1 MKRSL
6 LFIAVL
12 WLVLQ
17 IGMSGA
23 FASGPK
29 IQLDEE
35 MFDFGTIKQ
44 GEEVTH
50 EFIFNNKGDSDL
62 VITDVKTSCGC
73 TAAVTSSK
81 TLAPGDSGTL
91 KVTFNSKGR
100 SGPQTKTATIVTND
114 SEKPRVV
121 IRMTG
126 KVDPGNQP
134 IIKILPS
141 SLDIGVVEPG
151 GSMSNEVTIT
161 NTGTT
166 DLVIESFVTRTKTLK
181 ASYQDRKDGKQT
193 LKPND
198 SLKIDVVVTPGKTS
212 GVYQGYLQIQNN
224 STQKIVTVPVYGY
237 ISDRYMLKPD
247 K

>member
-1 MKRSL
+1 MKRYLS
-6 LFIAVL
+6 FIAVL

-29 IQLDEE
+29 MELDEE
-35 MFDFGTIKQ
+35 TFDFGTIKQ
-44 GEEVTH
+44 GEKVTH

-91 KVTFNSKGR
+91 KVTFDSKGR

-114 SEKPRVV
+114 SENPRAV

-126 KVDPGNQP
+126 KVDPGSQP
-134 IIKILPS
+134 LIKILPS
-141 SLDIGVVEPG
+141 TLDIGVVEPG
-151 GSMSNEVTIT
+151 GSISNEVTIT
-161 NTGTT
+161 NTGTA
-166 DLVIESFVTRTKTLK
+166 DLVIEGFVGRNQVTVKGHSQEEK
-181 ASYQDRKDGKQT
+181 KT
-193 LKPND
+193 LKPNE
-198 SLKIDVVVTPGKTS
+198 SLKIDVVSTPDKAS
-212 GVYQGYLQIQNN
+212 GIYQGYLQIRNN
-224 STQKIVTVPVYGY
+224 STQRVVTLPVYGY